1 MNEMP
6 FIRGSVPKSPKRQT
20 NRGIP
25 ESERDSA
32 PMTAAELKR
41 APRVPRVK
49 TLRRAMGLTQE
60 EFAERFMIPL
70 GTLRDWEQGVTEPDG
85 AGRAYLRAIIG
96 DAQAVERALRTIP
109 PPPAPA

>member
-1 MNEMP
+1 MRRSIAKTP
-6 FIRGSVPKSPKRQT
+6 SQQT
-20 NRGIP
+20 DHEIP

-49 TLRRAMGLTQE
+49 TLRQAMRLTQE
-60 EFAERFMIPL
+60 QFSERFMIPL
-70 GTLRDWEQGVTEPDG
+70 GTLRDWEQGVMEPDG

-96 DAQAVERALRTIP
+96 DAQAVERALRTTP
-109 PPPAPA
+109 PPPAPE